1 MEDWIDDLFDE
12 KKDAGNSTEIWAAR
26 KLGVYYV
33 RNSVDTPE
41 NKDRL
46 IGWLEDERVEIT
58 ADEIQD
64 FLVAVR
70 INQMN
75 PRENKNMSATDIN
88 NWVKMAMALDRDKHQ
103 PHE

>member
-12 KKDAGNSTEIWAAR
+12 KKQASNSTEIWSAR

>member
-12 KKDAGNSTEIWAAR
+12 EKTSSNSTEIWSAR
-26 KLGVYYV
+26 RLGVYYV

-88 NWVKMAMALDRDKHQ
+88 NWVKMAMALDRKKHQ